1 MQIYVKQY
9 FLFNILDLAVFF
21 KKSKANEYFQ
31 HILNQTIEDFV
42 DFLILFVIFQNVK
55 GTAGRLADIDDRLR
69 RVEDSSRENKNAL
82 SQLISHTQVKSS
94 EISLELPPPPAII
107 YLS

>member
-21 KKSKANEYFQ
+21 EKSKANEYFQ
-31 HILNQTIEDFV
+31 HISNQTIEDFV

-82 SQLISHTQVKSS
+82 SQLISHTQVNLQKFPLS
-94 EISLELPPPPAII
+94 PPPSATI